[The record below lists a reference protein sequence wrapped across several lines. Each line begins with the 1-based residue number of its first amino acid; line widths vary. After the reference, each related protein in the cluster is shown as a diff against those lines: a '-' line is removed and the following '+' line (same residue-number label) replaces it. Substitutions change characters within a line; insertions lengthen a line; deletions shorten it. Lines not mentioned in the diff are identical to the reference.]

1 MKILLVEDDEK
12 LASLVKRG
20 LSSVGH
26 AVDAEYDGVAGE
38 SAAMN
43 GAYDVVVL
51 DVMLP
56 KKDGI
61 ALLRGLRSAGRAMP
75 VLLMTARDG
84 VEDAVAGL
92 DAGADDYLRK
102 PFALSELYAR
112 VRSLGRRANVPPSL
126 VLRSG
131 NLVFDT
137 STRRVERGGRPIS
150 LTTKELMYLEY
161 FMRNAG
167 RVITRGMLENALW
180 NGEAEISSNVI
191 DVYVARLRAKIEFD
205 DMPPIL
211 VTVRG
216 AGYRFG

>member
-1 MKILLVEDDEK
+1 
-12 LASLVKRG
+12 
-20 LSSVGH
+20 
-26 AVDAEYDGVAGE
+26 
-38 SAAMN
+38 
-43 GAYDVVVL
+43 
-51 DVMLP
+51 
-56 KKDGI
+56 
-61 ALLRGLRSAGRAMP
+61 
-75 VLLMTARDG
+75 MTARDG

-112 VRSLGRRANVPPSL
+112 VRSLGRRAKVPPSL

-150 LTTKELMYLEY
+150 LTSKELMYLEY

-167 RVITRGMLENALW
+167 RVITRGMLESALW
-180 NGEAEISSNVI
+180 NGEAEITSNVI

-211 VTVRG
+211 ATIRG